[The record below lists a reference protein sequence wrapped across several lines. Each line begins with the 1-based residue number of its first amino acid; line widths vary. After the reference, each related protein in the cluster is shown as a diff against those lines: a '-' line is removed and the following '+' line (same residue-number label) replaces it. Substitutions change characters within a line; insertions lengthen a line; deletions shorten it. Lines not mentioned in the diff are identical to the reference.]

1 MPSVIAAR
9 NSFNPSRSRQRWKIR
24 LSGRQAAWYGRI
36 NSLQGHQKRDAV
48 IHVPSPFLLS
58 VNLRTKLLIG
68 QVGQA
73 PSRNRGAARQWVHP
87 EAHREALQFF
97 ACQPRKL
104 AEEERNQET
113 ESVKSYG
120 GFGTFEPL
128 GPISRKQ
135 RNIPKKSSS
144 APNLPFRT
152 DVSKSIV
159 YAERY
164 DWSSAVLYL
173 FFITPKYAD

>member
-135 RNIPKKSSS
+135 RNPRQRPTSRFVPMCQR
-144 APNLPFRT
+144 A
-152 DVSKSIV
+152 
-159 YAERY
+159 
-164 DWSSAVLYL
+164 
-173 FFITPKYAD
+173 